1 MKSLIYLILL
11 TFFTTSCGFNVVYPT
26 KQNNFD
32 IAEITTSGDSLIAY
46 KIKNKLLF
54 NSKKNEKRLVYIDLN
69 VSKIKNIKEKNI
81 KNEITKYEIIIKANV
96 NIKEIAKKDD
106 LNFTISNTGD
116 YNVVD
121 QYAKTLNNEKRL
133 VELLTDNLSDLILDE
148 ITIKINAL

>member
-11 TFFTTSCGFNVVYPT
+11 TYFTTSCGFKVVNPT

-54 NSKKNEKRLVYIDLN
+54 NSKKNEKRLVYINLN
-69 VSKIKNIKEKNI
+69 VSKTKNIKEKNI

-121 QYAKTLNNEKRL
+121 QYAKTLNNEKKL
-133 VELLTDNLSDLILDE
+133 VELLTDNLSDQILDE

>member
-133 VELLTDNLSDLILDE
+133 VELLTDNLSDQILDE

>member
-11 TFFTTSCGFNVVYPT
+11 TFFTTSCGFKVVYPT

-69 VSKIKNIKEKNI
+69 VSKTKNIKEKNI

-133 VELLTDNLSDLILDE
+133 VELLTDNLSDQILDE

>member
-81 KNEITKYEIIIKANV
+81 KNEITKYEITIKANV

-121 QYAKTLNNEKRL
+121 QYAKTLNNERL
-133 VELLTDNLSDLILDE
+133 VELLTDNLSDQILDE
-148 ITIKINAL
+148 ITIK

>member
-69 VSKIKNIKEKNI
+69 VSKTKNIKEKNI

-133 VELLTDNLSDLILDE
+133 VELLTDNLSDQILDE